1 MAISNER
8 LSRLIGLIYDAAI
21 SPERWDEV
29 LRAIRSELNAEIAS
43 INLQSLTDGQ
53 VLLNMTSNIPDTY
66 AQVMGNYG
74 LDVLDI
80 WGGPAEMMSLP
91 LDRPAILSRLQPTA
105 LDFQVTQNRYAL
117 EWAKPQGLID
127 SLAIGLARDE
137 GMMGSVSFGRHS
149 DIGAFDDA
157 AVELATLLVPHL
169 QRAATINRL
178 LEMEDVLRTSF
189 ATAFDLL
196 TIPVF
201 LVSGDMKL
209 RYSNASARA
218 LLADKDV
225 FRDHKGTL
233 DATNASVG
241 HAVAAAVRQSAD
253 EAGLGAQGLGI
264 PATRRDGSPAALYVL
279 PLSARPG
286 WQPDLAVAAVFV
298 ASAGTR
304 YAVPDD
310 LVGRL
315 FGLTPAEA
323 RVCALLV
330 QGLGAQDIAD
340 ALDVA
345 DTTVKTHIRRIYD
358 KTGVRRQP
366 ELVHLVTAFAA
377 PIGA

>member
-53 VLLNMTSNIPDTY
+53 VLLNMTSNIPDPY
-66 AQVMGNYG
+66 SQVMGNYG

-105 LDFQVTQNRYAL
+105 LDFAVTQNRYAL

-137 GMMGSVSFGRHS
+137 GMMGSVSFGRHA

-201 LVSGDMKL
+201 LVSGDMQL

-233 DATNASVG
+233 DATNGSVG

-330 QGLGAQDIAD
+330 QGLSAQDIAE

-377 PIGA
+377 PIG